1 MVSRLAAGGGSE
13 PSVPP
18 QKTSFFTLS
27 KRTMTSSVGSQPPTA
42 RKSAR
47 RKNMA
52 WSPNSSR
59 TPRRK
64 HADTLLPDD
73 AVAVMRR
80 VLADPGT
87 ALAGFTPL
95 LSGPDRVRWG
105 TSFHNWIK
113 TWYAA
118 LLFRPQLAAR
128 R

>member
-1 MVSRLAAGGGSE
+1 M
-13 PSVPP
+13 PSPGP
-18 QKTSFFTLS
+18 
-27 KRTMTSSVGSQPPTA
+27 G
-42 RKSAR
+42 
-47 RKNMA
+47 
-52 WSPNSSR
+52 
-59 TPRRK
+59 
-64 HADTLLPDD
+64 D

-118 LLFRPQLAAR
+118 LRFRPQLFLRGLRLLFGDHAMFFR
-128 R
+128 RADFLAVGGCDPTLLAMEEAGLCIRFHRLRRTRPDHSVAVTPD